1 MGRAVRPCCNGAV
14 TLTRRHGTVV
24 AYFPR
29 RLPDGTKRVDGGVMQ
44 ERVTPP
50 RALILAGGDGIRL
63 KPLTTHITGDARPK
77 QFCAILDGETLLDRT
92 RRRANRLV
100 RTDRQAVVVT
110 RSHARF
116 YEPLVRDLAPGRLI
130 AQPGNRGT
138 APAIAYSMLR
148 ILALDGDVPVI
159 VMPSDHYV
167 DDDGAFMACVE
178 SALDAVRAQPALIT
192 LLGIEPAWP
201 EPEYGWIE
209 PGGIPL
215 TVEAEAAVFGV
226 RRFIEKPDVA
236 TAQALYHRGSLWNSF
251 VMTGWASTFLRL
263 LAETRPALLDAF
275 APVRDLG
282 GRRGEEAAAAQVYR
296 SLPPNT
302 GFSEACLAAAT
313 HRLGVVKVKGVAWS
327 DWGHPRRVLDWL
339 RRAGLRPAWL
349 DRVELAE
356 AG

>member
-1 MGRAVRPCCNGAV
+1 
-14 TLTRRHGTVV
+14 
-24 AYFPR
+24 
-29 RLPDGTKRVDGGVMQ
+29 MQ
-44 ERVTPP
+44 ERITPP
-50 RALILAGGDGIRL
+50 RALILAGGDGTRL
-63 KPLTTHITGDARPK
+63 RPLTAQIAGDARPK

-92 RRRANRLV
+92 RRRADRLV
-100 RTDRQAVVVT
+100 PGDRQAVVVT

-116 YEPLVRDLAPGRLI
+116 YEPLVQDLAPGRLI

-148 ILALDGDVPVI
+148 ILAVDGDVPVI

-167 DDDGAFMACVE
+167 DDDRAFMACVN
-178 SALDAVRAQPALIT
+178 SALDAVRARPALIT

-209 PGGIPL
+209 PGGMPL
-215 TVEAEAAVFGV
+215 SLEAEAVLGV

-236 TAQALYHRGSLWNSF
+236 TAHALYHRGCLWNSF
-251 VMTGWASTFLRL
+251 VMTGWVSAFLRL

-275 APVRDLG
+275 APLRNRVG
-282 GRRGEEAAAAQVYR
+282 GRGEEAVAARVYR

-302 GFSEACLAAAT
+302 GFSEASLAAAT
-313 HRLGVVKVKGVAWS
+313 HRLGVVKVKGVEWS
-327 DWGHPRRVLDWL
+327 DWGHPRRVLASL
-339 RRAGLRPAWL
+339 RRTGLRPAWF